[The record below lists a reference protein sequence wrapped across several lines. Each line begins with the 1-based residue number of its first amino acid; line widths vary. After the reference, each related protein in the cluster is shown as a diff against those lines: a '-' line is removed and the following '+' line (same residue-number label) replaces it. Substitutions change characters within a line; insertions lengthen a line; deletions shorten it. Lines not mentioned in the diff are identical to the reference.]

1 MGQIMENVT
10 ELKIELLPSDAQAIA
25 MVTGF
30 TADYVRRVLNGRRSN
45 KIIKSAAKK
54 LIEDREKLKESLLG
68 KNAQPSGK

>member
-1 MGQIMENVT
+1 MENVT

-45 KIIKSAAKK
+45 EVIKSAAKK

-68 KNAQPSGK
+68 KNGQPSGK